1 MLTFVTKL
9 QIKQEGEHIELQCR
23 LDEEMEEGK
32 GKVEWFFNDEVLTES
47 SNVML
52 TFDGTY
58 AKLFISQ

>member
-1 MLTFVTKL
+1 
-9 QIKQEGEHIELQCR
+9 
-23 LDEEMEEGK
+23 MEEGK